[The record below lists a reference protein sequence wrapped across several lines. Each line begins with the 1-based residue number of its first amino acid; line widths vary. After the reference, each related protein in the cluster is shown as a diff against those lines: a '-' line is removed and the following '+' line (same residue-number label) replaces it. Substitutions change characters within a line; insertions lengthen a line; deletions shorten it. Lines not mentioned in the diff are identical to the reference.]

1 MQFIRYILRR
11 LVYAVVIL
19 FFILTFNFLI
29 FRVMPGDP
37 VGTLQS
43 PSMTPEMKS
52 LLEKQYGLD
61 KPLWEQYL
69 LYMKNLLKFEFG
81 YSFQS
86 RRPVADEILERL
98 PNTLLLLGTSTILSM
113 VVGILL
119 GIFAASKQ
127 GSIAEHLTIGS
138 GLFAYS
144 VPTFFLQLLL
154 LLAFAYFWPIFPI
167 RGTMSIPPPTGFFP
181 VLWDRLHHLA
191 LPVISLTIV
200 GFGSWALYTRNTMA
214 DVLSQDF
221 IVTAKA
227 KGLTPRRVLFQH
239 AFRSILPPIV
249 TLFFLN
255 LPGIIGGAVVTESIF
270 SWPGVGRY
278 LLQATMEQ
286 NYPAAQGAFYLIALA
301 VLISN
306 FLADLAYGLVDP
318 RIRVGEG
325 GGH

>member
-1 MQFIRYILRR
+1 
-11 LVYAVVIL
+11 
-19 FFILTFNFLI
+19 
-29 FRVMPGDP
+29 
-37 VGTLQS
+37 
-43 PSMTPEMKS
+43 
-52 LLEKQYGLD
+52 
-61 KPLWEQYL
+61 
-69 LYMKNLLKFEFG
+69 
-81 YSFQS
+81 
-86 RRPVADEILERL
+86 
-98 PNTLLLLGTSTILSM
+98 
-113 VVGILL
+113 
-119 GIFAASKQ
+119 
-127 GSIAEHLTIGS
+127 
-138 GLFAYS
+138 
-144 VPTFFLQLLL
+144 
-154 LLAFAYFWPIFPI
+154 
-167 RGTMSIPPPTGFFP
+167 
-181 VLWDRLHHLA
+181 
-191 LPVISLTIV
+191 
-200 GFGSWALYTRNTMA
+200 MA

-227 KGLTPRRVLFQH
+227 KGLTPRIVLFQH

-278 LLQATMEQ
+278 LLQATMEK